1 MVTINDFS
9 KELCGGA
16 HVHSTAQLGLFKIIS
31 EYSVAAGMRRIEA
44 LTGEEALKHVQDT
57 EELLDEVQKALN
69 SPKKEMLTQ
78 IGKLKDSEREKEKEN
93 KQLRQKFAHL
103 KYGKIEKEEQKLK
116 NGEKIKAPGKAAVKV
131 QEVQKVKGISV
142 LARRAD
148 GLNSSELRGLADSLK
163 HKIGSGIVILGT
175 ESGEKVFLVAAIT
188 KDFPII
194 GGGGGGRP
202 DFAQAGGA
210 KPKKLD
216 QALKKSYSILEK
228 IIK

>member
-1 MVTINDFS
+1 
-9 KELCGGA
+9 
-16 HVHSTAQLGLFKIIS
+16 
-31 EYSVAAGMRRIEA
+31 MRRIEA

-69 SPKKEMLTQ
+69 SSKKEMLTQ

-103 KYGKIEKEEQKLK
+103 KYGKIEKEEQ
-116 NGEKIKAPGKAAVKV
+116 KIKAPGKAAVKV

-163 HKIGSGIVILGT
+163 QKIGSGIVILGT

-188 KDFPII
+188 KDLVERVKADELIREIAPII

-202 DFAQAGGA
+202 DFAQAGGS

>member
-1 MVTINDFS
+1 
-9 KELCGGA
+9 
-16 HVHSTAQLGLFKIIS
+16 
-31 EYSVAAGMRRIEA
+31 MRRIEA

-131 QEVQKVKGISV
+131 HEVQKVKGISV

-163 HKIGSGIVILGT
+163 QKIGSGIVILGT
-175 ESGEKVFLVAAIT
+175 ESGGKVFLVAAIT
-188 KDFPII
+188 KDLVERVKANELIREIAPII